1 MSSGISV
8 SSSTHRS
15 RSNGEPTYTTTA
27 RAITT
32 LTRVS
37 RAAIRLLQSL
47 WLDELSQ
54 TLPVPH
60 LVSPPNPRLPPP
72 EMPPLLLLHR
82 DPGVLP
88 NSSPDNRDP
97 RLLRPKQQR
106 GLSRLSNC
114 ILTLAERQESARHTG
129 TRSTRLSHHL
139 NARWLAD
146 HQ

>member
-97 RLLRPKQQR
+97 LLLRPKQQR
-106 GLSRLSNC
+106 GYPGCQIEFLTWRRGKNLLA
-114 ILTLAERQESARHTG
+114 ILGHIVLDYLIT
-129 TRSTRLSHHL
+129 
-139 NARWLAD
+139 
-146 HQ
+146 